1 MTPLEQYLNNAT
13 RGIWGKHK
21 LEIREELHNDILER
35 TRKHQL
41 AGLSFDAAITQ
52 AIQELGDA
60 RVLNRGMTGVY
71 MMPTFIKSA
80 VAAVMISL
88 AVILTMQPGIAQV
101 TSTTR
106 LPVPQCLESK
116 SPTVDILVQNNK
128 TLPVSCEFGQ
138 LWFSL
143 SSLKKVLQPLDIK
156 VLEFPDAPYRD
167 VYLKFPEGFTA
178 KVHLDWNQIR
188 FSDPSIVLNPD
199 YISAIALTEA
209 LSLTPLNVRI
219 TGWENPR
226 ITVGKTTFT
235 LGTNE
240 ARVNAE
246 SLYVEALRSSLEYSF
261 PQIKDPEPLLHIP
274 VTLGDHLYAHTIR
287 YNAEP
292 GTIIAV
298 LSREPVSGMYQPMNG
313 EKPPKLMRRITLT
326 PVGQD
331 GTFQYFSR
339 SKTLRFENQIDK
351 LKPLVVDG
359 VSDVIVLRLT
369 GDFSFNSK
377 EQLQIIKPGALS
389 LESIKKL

>member
-13 RGIWGKHK
+13 RGIWGKRK

-246 SLYVEALRSSLEYSF
+246 SLYYNALYSGFEDYF
-261 PQIKDPEPLLHIP
+261 PKSKNAEPILQIPAMSNS
-274 VTLGDHLYAHTIR
+274 YAHTIR

-292 GTIIAV
+292 GTILAV
-298 LSREPVSGMYQPMNG
+298 LSREPIKGIYQPMNG
-313 EKPPKLMRRITLT
+313 EKQPELIRRVSLT
-326 PVGQD
+326 PVKQD
-331 GTFQYFSR
+331 GTFDFFSR